1 MVIQALV
8 NAKLILKPQDIEQ
21 RPEYMLLV
29 KNMEESFQKVLQM
42 SHKKEKVPQFLW
54 GLFWAMLGA
63 VLGIILV
70 RLIG

>member
-1 MVIQALV
+1 
-8 NAKLILKPQDIEQ
+8 
-21 RPEYMLLV
+21 MLLV